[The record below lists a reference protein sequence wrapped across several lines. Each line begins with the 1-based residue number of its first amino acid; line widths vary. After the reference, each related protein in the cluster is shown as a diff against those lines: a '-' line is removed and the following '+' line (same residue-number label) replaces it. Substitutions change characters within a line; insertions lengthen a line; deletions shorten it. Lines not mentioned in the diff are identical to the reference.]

1 MNSPYIINIQNERDF
16 QAKILEG
23 SKTVPVVVD
32 FWAEWCQPCRQLAP
46 ILESLAVE
54 YDGAFILAKVD
65 IDANQRIAQYFQI
78 ESIPAVIAFQDG
90 QPVNGFTG
98 LLPESDI
105 REFIGIISGAP
116 KLSVLDQASAMEETN
131 PADAEAIYKELLEQD
146 AANEKAQQGLARV
159 YLATD
164 RDAEA
169 KQVVSQLG
177 GDAESERLRKLLE
190 MREGA
195 ADAGDV
201 RSLQRQVTANP
212 NDANLKYQLGNA
224 LATKGKYPDALEVL
238 IAAAE
243 LDRDLAKNQV
253 RELMVKIF
261 EIIGVRSEMSDAYRD
276 RLRAI
281 LY

>member
-1 MNSPYIINIQNERDF
+1 MNSPYIINIQNEREF
-16 QAKILEG
+16 QSKILEG

-46 ILESLAVE
+46 LLESLAVE

-105 REFIGIISGAP
+105 REFIGIITGAP
-116 KLSVLDQASAMEETN
+116 KLSVLDQASAMEESN
-131 PADAEAIYKELLEQD
+131 PNDAEAIYKELLEQD

-159 YLATD
+159 YLATN

-169 KQVVSQLG
+169 KQIVSQLG
-177 GDAESERLRKLLE
+177 GDAESERLRKLLD

-195 ADAGDV
+195 ADAGDIG
-201 RSLQRQVTANP
+201 SLQRQVTANP
-212 NDANLKYQLGNA
+212 NDANLKLQLGNA

-238 IAAAE
+238 IGAAE

>member
-1 MNSPYIINIQNERDF
+1 MNSPHIVDIQNERDF
-16 QAKILEG
+16 QKKILEG
-23 SKTVPVVVD
+23 SQQVPVVVD

-46 ILESLAVE
+46 ILEKLAVE
-54 YDGAFILAKVD
+54 FAGAFILAKVD
-65 IDANQRIAQYFQI
+65 IDRNQRIAQYFQI
-78 ESIPAVIAFQDG
+78 ESIPAVIAFQNG

-98 LLPESDI
+98 LLPEADI
-105 REFIGIISGAP
+105 REFIESITGGP
-116 KLSVLDQASAMEETN
+116 KLSVLDQAAAMEETN
-131 PADAEAIYKELLEQD
+131 PEDALAIYQEVLQQD
-146 AANEKAQQGLARV
+146 PKNEKAQQGQARI
-159 YLATD
+159 YLATN
-164 RDAEA
+164 RLNEA
-169 KQVVSQLG
+169 KQIIAGLG
-177 GDAESERLRKLLE
+177 GDNESERLRKLLE

-195 ADAGDV
+195 SQAGDIQT
-201 RSLQRQVTANP
+201 LQQQIKANP
-212 NDANLKYQLGNA
+212 NDAQLKYQLGNA
-224 LATKGKYPDALEVL
+224 LASQGKYAEALEVL

>member
-1 MNSPYIINIQNERDF
+1 MNSPYIINIQNEREF
-16 QAKILEG
+16 QSKILEG

-46 ILESLAVE
+46 LLESLAVE

-105 REFIGIISGAP
+105 REFLGLITGAP
-116 KLSVLDQASAMEETN
+116 KLSVLDQASAMEESN
-131 PADAEAIYKELLEQD
+131 PTDAEAIYKELLEQD

-159 YLATD
+159 YLATN
-164 RDAEA
+164 RDTEA
-169 KQVVSQLG
+169 KHVISQLG

-201 RSLQRQVTANP
+201 ASLERQVTANP

-224 LATKGKYPDALEVL
+224 LATKGKYPEALEVL
-238 IAAAE
+238 IGAAE

-261 EIIGVRSEMSDAYRD
+261 EIIGVRHEISDAYRD
-276 RLRAI
+276 RLRSI